1 MKKNHQKIQVLLILI
16 GLILILT
23 TYFFYPNMKK
33 TEKTE
38 IQQKEKILEDD
49 DIENEGTTFQN
60 VEYRGLYDLDKPFKI
75 TSENAYILDE
85 EPDVVHM
92 TNMHVVLYLTD
103 GRVVNITSN
112 QGRYNKETYDCFF
125 EKNVKATDG
134 ETNII
139 AKNLDLLAT
148 KNLVEI
154 YNDVN
159 LNYPTGSLK
168 ADKINYDFETKYFK
182 VSMFDEELINMKV
195 IK

>member
-1 MKKNHQKIQVLLILI
+1 MKKNHQKIQLLLISI
-16 GLILILT
+16 GLILILV
-23 TYFFYPNMKK
+23 TYFYYPNTKK
-33 TEKTE
+33 DEFVE
-38 IQQKEKILEDD
+38 VQQEEKILEDD
-49 DIENEGTTFQN
+49 NNDSKGTTFQK
-60 VEYRGLYDLDKPFKI
+60 VEYRGFYDLDKPFKI

-92 TNMHVVLYLTD
+92 VNMHVVLYLAD
-103 GRVVNITSN
+103 GRIVNITSS

-125 EKNVKATDG
+125 ENNVQATDG
-134 ETNII
+134 ETNIS

-154 YNDVN
+154 YNDVS
-159 LNYPTGSLK
+159 LDYPTGSLR

-182 VSMFDEELINMKV
+182 VSMFDEELIKMKV